1 MKMLV
6 ATEDKGV
13 GNSATDI
20 KAQTEQMSFHFI
32 LIYVPGASLK
42 IAIGGPD
49 NQS

>member
-6 ATEDKGV
+6 ATEDKEV

-32 LIYVPGASLK
+32 LICSRSQFKDCQRRP
-42 IAIGGPD
+42 
-49 NQS
+49 